1 MSNQSTQSEKILA
14 ALSYFSVFFAPI
26 LFPIIVWIL
35 ANKPVS
41 THAKKSLAYHI
52 LPYILIFVGVGLIG
66 LSESNS
72 NNALGITLI
81 VIAVIAFIG
90 AIYYV
95 IYNLYCG
102 IKVLLKDNLY

>member
-1 MSNQSTQSEKILA
+1 MSNQSTQSEKLLA

-52 LPYILIFVGVGLIG
+52 LPYILMFIGAGLIG
-66 LSESNS
+66 LTESTPS
-72 NNALGITLI
+72 QGLSITFI
-81 VIAVIAFIG
+81 VITVIAFIG
-90 AIYYV
+90 AVYYV

-102 IKVLLKDNLY
+102 IKVLLKDNL

>member
-1 MSNQSTQSEKILA
+1 MNNQSTQSEKLLA

-35 ANKPVS
+35 SDKPVS

-52 LPYILIFVGVGLIG
+52 LPYILMIVGGVLIG
-66 LSESNS
+66 LSESDS

-81 VIAVIAFIG
+81 VVAVIAFIG

-102 IKVLLKDNLY
+102 IKVLLKENL